1 MSTITTTESS
11 QLPPIYNQF
20 LENVIGRG
28 IAATSEPYQAYDAPR
43 IAGFNADQNRAMDL
57 ARTGVGIGDPALMR
71 AQEMTNRAGSATF
84 PDAAQAYMNPYLQGV
99 VNNIGTMAARNLQ
112 ENLLPQVNRTFVG
125 GGTFGGSR
133 SADFTNRAVRDANEA
148 AIRQQA
154 EAMARGY
161 GEAADIFSSDMSRQ
175 LAGATNLSS
184 IGQAQQTMRANDVA
198 ALGAIGQ
205 QGQNLA
211 QRSADLRYA
220 DFVEERDNPYNQ
232 ANRLASL
239 GQGIKLPE
247 TRTTTA
253 PGPNNTAA
261 TLGGVGSVIS
271 GIGSVV
277 APNLGR

>member
-1 MSTITTTESS
+1 MSTITTTEAS

-43 IAGFNADQNRAMDL
+43 IAGFNADQNRSMEL
-57 ARTGVGIGDPALMR
+57 ARTGVGIGDPALMQ
-71 AQEMTNRAGSATF
+71 AQQLATQAGTMTF
-84 PDAAQAYMNPYLQGV
+84 PGSAQAYMNPYLQGV

-133 SADFTNRAVRDANEA
+133 SAEFTNRAVRDANEA
-148 AIRQQA
+148 AMRQQA
-154 EAMARGY
+154 ETLAAGY
-161 GEAADIFSSDMSRQ
+161 GQAADIFGNDMTRQ

-184 IGQAQQTMRANDVA
+184 IGQAQQQMRAGDVA
-198 ALGAIGQ
+198 ALGAVGQ

-220 DFVEERDNPYNQ
+220 DFVDERDNPYNQ

-253 PGPNNTAA
+253 PGPNT
-261 TLGGVGSVIS
+261 TGSILGGVGSVIS
-271 GIGSVV
+271 GIGSIV
-277 APNLGR
+277 APNP